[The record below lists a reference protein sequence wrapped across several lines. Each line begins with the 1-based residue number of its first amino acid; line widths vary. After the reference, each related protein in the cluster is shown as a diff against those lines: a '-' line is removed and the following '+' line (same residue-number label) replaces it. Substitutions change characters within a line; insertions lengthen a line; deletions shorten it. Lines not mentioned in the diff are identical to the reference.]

1 MALFQPTNITPSD
14 LSGVGTI
21 DALND
26 LPVTW
31 QVNGTGNTPMTAY
44 QIDIMM
50 NDTDS
55 TLLYSTGQVALSDPF
70 YGADSM
76 GNPQY
81 FTATINAA
89 ALAAAGVI
97 NSKDN
102 VYKLL
107 ITQWWSAGE
116 YVQQSSASVFIARE
130 TPSVSISN
138 FSATITT
145 VSYEF
150 LGSYSQAQ
158 GDPIEWARWQ
168 ISGSANNDILVDTG
182 RIYGVGELKTSYD
195 GFLNGYNYIIRL
207 SGETVNGAEFDTGWQ
222 TFVAS
227 YDLSVLDGAMT
238 TCTRHDTDAVQISFP
253 TPLYTMGAGGGD
265 YEIKQYLY
273 KEAGP
278 SAVVS
283 VNDAVAGPLKS
294 MTVFMTPTQNLNGY
308 ANPWPGGA
316 NVNKFG
322 PNESPSDSRFM
333 KSDGTEGTDGK
344 WMASDY
350 ISVLPST
357 EYTFT
362 PNTTAGTV
370 AYHAYYDSSKQFIST
385 IASGAQ
391 TFTTPATAAYM
402 RFSYRKT
409 STDITLV
416 LGSSAPSIFS
426 PYANICPISGHTGAK
441 SNINGLNLFDE
452 SQLLLATGW
461 ALGSDGYYYGTRTS
475 YNLAFGSGFPK
486 SPKFNANTQYTLSC
500 VAYNSQENSNTY
512 FRINYTDGTYTNLLM
527 GASTPTE
534 YSVTSTAGKTISY
547 ISGTY
552 GSQGDIIVY
561 IKDVQLEQSA
571 FASPYKPYTES
582 TVPVTFGILGK
593 NYLNMAAASHNAW
606 SFVNIPNTL
615 KPNTEYTYSING
627 STSYYYA
634 LYLADSNST
643 TRQLVGNKTAGESG
657 TFTTPADMS
666 SEPYLCV
673 AGSVSGAGN
682 ESIGNIKPQVELGSS
697 KTAYEPYN
705 DVLYEGTFEFVTG
718 LLTANYAKIILN
730 GMQDIRHTNWRPTAT
745 SVGWIYYY
753 DLTNNKPVELNN
765 QTPNILCESLITCDY
780 QRIYNGA
787 YDYAIS
793 ALNYAQGTTP
803 SLGLVVRIGD
813 TSLTTTSA
821 INTYL
826 ASNPITAVYELAEP
840 ITYQLTPN
848 QINALLGE
856 NNMWSD
862 AGDVTVEYPI
872 DNTSYLKLPSNADSV
887 TWDSAGS
894 APFSISAPFGF
905 AWRAIIKDVTASLP
919 LVSMTMANGIMNIS
933 VSATG
938 ASVTI
943 SGQTLFN
950 ATATIADEDDVM
962 ILIEQNTWA
971 LYVNG
976 TVEDSGSLS
985 DWQDEITSIMLY
997 GPQDCLFLWIVD
1009 GTFTA
1014 QQIGKAE
1021 GDTPEYDSTTHF
1033 LAKFS
1038 DGLSAGAIRAQEDV
1052 SRVTLYRR
1060 QSGKVSV
1067 QKLMSSAPNITAVR
1081 DYAALNGN
1089 TYTYTLVGETE
1100 DGNSTSAISSN
1111 SSSPCIWNYTLMLCS
1126 QDANGFYHVQQE
1138 YRFSLDISSGTENNN
1153 NNPALQA
1160 NFTRYPL
1167 RQPNAQN
1174 YRSGTLTSFVGKAVN
1189 GKYVDSLSEIDA
1201 LREISTSSLYKF
1213 LKNRKGEIMLVDT
1226 ASPITTTI
1234 TDKYEKQPVR
1244 AAIPWAEIG
1253 NAKGKSVITV
1263 SGDTYWPNNG

>member
-207 SGETVNGAEFDTGWQ
+207 SGETVNGAEFDTGWK

-294 MTVFMTPTQNLNGY
+294 MTVSMTPTQNLNGY
-308 ANPWPGGA
+308 ANPWPAGGGA
-316 NVNKFG
+316 NKFDAITWVTLG
-322 PNESPSDSRFM
+322 S
-333 KSDGTEGTDGK
+333 
-344 WMASDY
+344 
-350 ISVLPST
+350 
-357 EYTFT
+357 
-362 PNTTAGTV
+362 NT
-370 AYHAYYDSSKQFIST
+370 AYYTASSDETITVDHEDVSGISNRLLDVEAGETYSYRTTFASVRIFNSSSTT
-385 IASGAQ
+385 IASTTTG
-391 TFTTPATAAYM
+391 TFTAPADGKIAVKFYGK
-402 RFSYRKT
+402 SYPASGNFILAKSNT
-409 STDITLV
+409 V
-416 LGSSAPSIFS
+416 PSAWS
-426 PYANICPISGHTGAK
+426 PYSNICPISGHTGAK
-441 SNINGLNLFDE
+441 GMVSAINLLDDTGARLKQKNISYARDAG
-452 SQLLLATGW
+452 
-461 ALGSDGYYYGTRTS
+461 YGT
-475 YNLAFGSGFPK
+475 AV
-486 SPKFNANTQYTLSC
+486 TLKAG
-500 VAYNSQENSNTY
+500 V
-512 FRINYTDGTYTNLLM
+512 TYTVSCNSATPCTAVYIVHAYDSPAYAQQY
-527 GASTPTE
+527 GSTSCTYTPTE
-534 YSVTSTAGKTISY
+534 DIEVGFDFYWGGDRPDDATHIMLEIGPTASDYVPYTGSTA
-547 ISGTY
+547 
-552 GSQGDIIVY
+552 
-561 IKDVQLEQSA
+561 
-571 FASPYKPYTES
+571 
-582 TVPVTFGILGK
+582 PVTFGILGK
-593 NYLNMAAASHNAW
+593 NYLNMAVASHNAW

-615 KPNTEYTYSING
+615 KPDTEYTYSING

-682 ESIGNIKPQVELGSS
+682 ESISNIKPQVELGSS

-813 TSLTTTSA
+813 TSLTTASA

-894 APFSISAPFGF
+894 APFSIAAPFGF

-919 LVSMTMANGIMNIS
+919 LISMSMANGILNAT

-938 ASVTI
+938 VSVTI

-1111 SSSPCIWNYTLMLCS
+1111 SISPCIWNYTLMLCS

-1253 NAKGKSVITV
+1253 KAEGKSVITV
-1263 SGDTYWPNNG
+1263 SGDTYWPNIR

>member
-50 NDTDS
+50 NDTES

-70 YGADSM
+70 YGADAM

-89 ALAAAGVI
+89 ALAAAGVV

-130 TPSVSISN
+130 TPSVSITN

-168 ISGSANNDILVDTG
+168 ISGSANNDVLVDTG

-195 GFLNGYNYIIRL
+195 GFLNGNNYIIRL
-207 SGETVNGAEFDTGWQ
+207 SGQTVNGAEFDTGWQ
-222 TFVAS
+222 TFVAE
-227 YDLSVLDGAMT
+227 YDIEILDGAMT
-238 TCTRHDTDAVQISFP
+238 TCTRKDTDAVQVSFP

-265 YEIKQYLY
+265 YEIHQYIY
-273 KEAGP
+273 EEEGP
-278 SAVVS
+278 SDIVN
-283 VNDAVAGPLKS
+283 VNDAVEGPLKS
-294 MTVFMTPTQNLNGY
+294 LTVAMTPTQDLHGY
-308 ANPWPGGA
+308 ANPWPGGGG
-316 NVNKFG
+316 VNKFG
-322 PNESPSDSRFM
+322 PNTNPLEHSYI
-333 KSDGTEGTDGK
+333 GIAGNIATGEAAQG
-344 WMASDY
+344 WMVSDY
-350 ISVLPST
+350 ISVKEQT

-362 PNTTAGTV
+362 PHSTEGYSAK
-370 AYHAYYDSSKQFIST
+370 AWFYDTNKTGISY
-385 IASGAQ
+385 IDSGPQ
-391 TFTTPATAAYM
+391 TFTTPADCAYM
-402 RFSYRKT
+402 RFSYRAT
-409 STDITLV
+409 SYDIQLE
-416 LGSSAPSIFS
+416 LGSSVSATYT
-426 PYANICPISGHTGAK
+426 PYSNLCPIVGHTWATA
-441 SNINGLNLFDE
+441 NVNGVNLFDE

-461 ALGSDGYYYGTRTS
+461 ALNPDGYYYGARS
-475 YNLAFGSGFPK
+475 AYNIAFGGGFPK
-486 SPKFNANTQYTLSC
+486 QPEKYKENTQYTLSC
-500 VAYNSQENSNTY
+500 ISYNSEATSNTY
-512 FRINYTDGTYTNLLM
+512 FDINYTDGTKTSLPMN
-527 GASTPTE
+527 ATTPTG

-547 ISGTY
+547 ISGTF
-552 GSQGDIIVY
+552 GSGVNIVAY
-561 IKDVQLEQSA
+561 IKDVQLEESST
-571 FASPYKPYTES
+571 ASQYKPYTGS
-582 TVPVTFGILGK
+582 TTSVTFGVLGK
-593 NYLNMAAASHNAW
+593 NYLNMAASTHNSW

-615 KPNTEYTYSING
+615 SPNTQYTFSING
-627 STSYYYA
+627 TTTYYYG
-634 LYLADSNST
+634 LYLSDADST
-643 TRQLVGNKTAGESG
+643 TRALTSNITASESV
-657 TFTTPADMS
+657 TFTTPSDMS
-666 SEPYLCV
+666 GEPYLVV
-673 AGSVSGAGN
+673 AGSTSGAGDEPIN
-682 ESIGNIKPQVELGSS
+682 SVKPQVELGSS

-705 DVLYEGTFEFVTG
+705 ETLYQGTYDFISG
-718 LLTANYAKIILN
+718 LLTAEWGVYTADGSEELVEWILN
-730 GMQDIRHTNWRPTAT
+730 GQTTNIAAAIKLFNG
-745 SVGWIYYY
+745 SAYAYYE
-753 DLTNNKPVELNN
+753 DGAKNSICDTLPKVS
-765 QTPNILCESLITCDY
+765 NIEM
-780 QRIYNGA
+780 YNRQKT
-787 YDYAIS
+787 
-793 ALNYAQGTTP
+793 QGTCVMNN
-803 SLGLVVRIGD
+803 GRIAVQVEGI
-813 TSLTTTSA
+813 TT
-821 INTYL
+821 
-826 ASNPITAVYELAEP
+826 LAEMTSWIAANTP
-840 ITYQLTPN
+840 TFVYKLKTEKTYQLTPA
-848 QINALLGE
+848 QINTLLGE
-856 NNMWSD
+856 NNIWSD
-862 AGDVTVEYPI
+862 AGQVTVEYPI
-872 DNTSYLKLPSNADSV
+872 DDSSYLSLPTNADSV
-887 TWDSAGS
+887 TWDTAGS

-919 LVSMTMANGIMNIS
+919 LVSMPMANGIMNIS

-943 SGQTLFN
+943 SGQTLIT
-950 ATATIADEDDVM
+950 ATATIADDDDVM
-962 ILIEQNTWA
+962 LLIEQNAWG

-976 TVEDSGSLS
+976 TIEDSGSLS

-1009 GTFTA
+1009 KTFTA
-1014 QQIGKAE
+1014 QQLSKAE
-1021 GDTPEYDSTTHF
+1021 SNDPVYDSTTHF
-1033 LAKFS
+1033 LAEFS

-1052 SRVTLYRR
+1052 ARVTLYRR
-1060 QSGKVSV
+1060 QAGKVSV
-1067 QKLMSSAPNITAVR
+1067 QKLATVSPNITAVR

-1100 DGNSTSAISSN
+1100 DGSSTSAISSN
-1111 SSSPCIWNYTLMLCS
+1111 SISPCIWNYTLMLCS

-1138 YRFSLDISSGTENNN
+1138 YRFSLDISSGSENNN
-1153 NNPALQA
+1153 NNPTLQA

-1174 YRSGTLTSFVGKAVN
+1174 YRSGTLTAFVGKAVN